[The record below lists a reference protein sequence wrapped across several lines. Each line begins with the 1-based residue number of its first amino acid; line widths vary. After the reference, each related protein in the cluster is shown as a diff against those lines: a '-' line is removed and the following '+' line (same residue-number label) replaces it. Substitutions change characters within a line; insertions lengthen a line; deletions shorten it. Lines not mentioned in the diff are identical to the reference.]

1 MSPRA
6 ACRLETLGFEQVYE
20 YVPGKVDWLARGL
33 PSEGEL
39 ASRQTAGMFARDD
52 VATCQLADAVG
63 SVRERVEQSPFGF
76 ALVVGQSGVLLGRL
90 RRSALEADPDA
101 SAESVMEPGPT
112 TVRPDKPAAELAE
125 RLHKQDLKTA
135 VVSDPE
141 GRLLGVVRRRD
152 LKTAN

>member
-1 MSPRA
+1 
-6 ACRLETLGFEQVYE
+6 
-20 YVPGKVDWLARGL
+20 VDWFARGL

-39 ASRQTAGMFARDD
+39 ASRPTAGIFARDD
-52 VATCQLADAVG
+52 VVTCALADAVG

-76 ALVVGQSGVLLGRL
+76 ALVVSRSGVLLGRL
-90 RRSALEADPDA
+90 RRSALGGDPDA

-125 RLHKQDLKTA
+125 RLRKQDLKTA
-135 VVSDPE
+135 LVTDPE

-152 LKTAN
+152 LEAAN